1 MKKNIRYIIESIIIG
16 VFGIL
21 LFNLIGQ
28 FLNIHIPFNILFIF
42 LIGFLRLPGLI
53 LSLLYLIIWGYYEC
67 NIL

>member
-1 MKKNIRYIIESIIIG
+1 MKKKIRYIIESIIIG

-42 LIGFLRLPGLI
+42 LIGFLRLPGLV
-53 LSLLYLIIWGYYEC
+53 LSLLYLII
-67 NIL
+67 

>member
-1 MKKNIRYIIESIIIG
+1 MKKKIRYIIESIIIG

-42 LIGFLRLPGLI
+42 LIGCLRLPGLI
-53 LSLLYLIIWGYYEC
+53 LSLLYLII
-67 NIL
+67 

>member
-1 MKKNIRYIIESIIIG
+1 MKKKIRYIIESIIIG

>member
-1 MKKNIRYIIESIIIG
+1 MKKKIRYIIESIIIG

-21 LFNLIGQ
+21 FFNLIGQ